1 MTTVTVSDIN
11 HAANTAFGP
20 WGNLWASKY
29 HFETN
34 ASGISAQ
41 SDQATAIG
49 IADSVRLGILP
60 AGLEIFDIYGIV
72 SNASTAA
79 VTADLGF
86 AYCDGVDVTA
96 TPQDAAYFTNDQ
108 AISSLAVF
116 RKTGTKA
123 PITLP
128 KDAYLTMLNNTAAH
142 DQACIIDVIVIGTFH
157 GSPSAVPT

>member
-1 MTTVTVSDIN
+1 MATVTVSDIN
-11 HAANTAFGP
+11 HAANTSFGP
-20 WGNLWASKY
+20 WGNVWAAKY

-34 ASGISAQ
+34 SSGIAK
-41 SDQATAIG
+41 SDKATAIG
-49 IADSVRLGILP
+49 IADVVRLGILP
-60 AGLEIFDIYGIV
+60 AGLEIFDILGIA
-72 SNASTAA
+72 SDASTAA
-79 VTADLGF
+79 VTVDLGF
-86 AYCDGVDVTA
+86 AYVDGVDVTA

-108 AISSLAVF
+108 AISTAAVF

-142 DQACIIDVIVIGTFH
+142 DQVCVLDIIVMGTFH

>member
-1 MTTVTVSDIN
+1 MSTVTVTDIS
-11 HAANTAFGP
+11 HAANTSFGP
-20 WGNLWASKY
+20 WGNVWAAKY

-34 ASGISAQ
+34 ASGINSA
-41 SDQATAIG
+41 SDKTTAIG
-49 IADSVRLGILP
+49 IADVVRLGILP
-60 AGLEIFDIYGIV
+60 AGLEIFDILGIV
-72 SNASTAA
+72 SDASTAA
-79 VTADLGF
+79 VTVDLGIS
-86 AYCDGVDVTA
+86 YCDGVDVTA

-142 DQACIIDVIVIGTFH
+142 DQACVIDIIVIGTFH